1 MPTELNL
8 NQPNIAALT
17 KCIKAGEV
25 VPFVGAGLSAP
36 FGYPQWE
43 SFLRRCADEIPP
55 ATSLVNYLLNN
66 KEFERAAAILYETT
80 YNRGMIEKIIE
91 SFGGPRYQREDLR
104 EKLSRVRAGD
114 TTVPAVCSLPLLFKG
129 LVATTNLDCLL
140 NDIYREHQGTP
151 VKELTNTDDDVIN
164 HLNDRDRTI
173 VFKIH
178 GHANDDKSRI
188 FSRSE
193 YQYHYLQGI
202 SGELIDENKN
212 LPRTLAR
219 IFLDKTVL
227 FLGCSL
233 YPDLLLRVLRGS
245 YERSQRRHFAIVPRR
260 EGNDDAWRF
269 SRHLDAHGI
278 DVIFYPE
285 GRYDCITQL
294 LLHVLKEQDNA
305 EYSSSNISARRH
317 PRRHC
322 EVQTQCPL
330 GETFEMF
337 NLLFNSTWRQQNSET
352 CQFISAHF
360 PEFNERMFN
369 GIDKFMRFSWSEDG
383 YRCIGYPAISGAAS
397 RAALLVRPGETAVL
411 TYQPEGRFS
420 AEHELTLVA
429 EPTRLTCKLRKSK
442 ADLELTVGI
451 QFKA

>member
-1 MPTELNL
+1 MSTELNL

-43 SFLRRCADEIPP
+43 SFLRQCAKEIPP
-55 ATSLVNYLLNN
+55 ATSLVNYLLDN
-66 KEFERAAAILYETT
+66 KEFERATAILYETT
-80 YNRGMIEKIIE
+80 YDRGMLEKIID
-91 SFGGPRYQREDLR
+91 SFGGPCHQRADLR
-104 EKLSRVRAGD
+104 DKLSRVRTD
-114 TTVPAVCSLPLLFKG
+114 DRTMPAICALPLLFKG

-140 NDIYREHQGTP
+140 KDIYSEHQGTP
-151 VKELTNTDDDVIN
+151 VKELTNTDDGIIR
-164 HLNDRDRTI
+164 HLNDRDQTVI
-173 VFKIH
+173 FKIH

-188 FSRSE
+188 LSRSE

-219 IFLDKTVL
+219 IFSDKTVL

-260 EGNDDAWRF
+260 EGNDETWRF

-285 GRYDCITQL
+285 GQYDCITQL
-294 LLHVLKEQDNA
+294 LLHVRKEQDNA

-322 EVQTQCPL
+322 EIQTQCPL
-330 GETFEMF
+330 GETFDVY
-337 NLLFNSTWRQQNSET
+337 NLLSNPARQQQNLEI
-352 CQFISAHF
+352 CQFISTHF
-360 PEFNERMFN
+360 PEFNYQKFN
-369 GIDKFMRFSWSEDG
+369 GIDKFMRFFWSEDG
-383 YRCIGYPAISGAAS
+383 YRCIAYPGFSGVA
-397 RAALLVRPGETAVL
+397 RGVEILVRHGATEVL
-411 TYQPEGRFS
+411 TCQPGGRGS
-420 AEHELTLVA
+420 AEQELTLVA
-429 EPTRLTCKLRKSK
+429 EPTRLTYKLRKSK
-442 ADLELTVGI
+442 ADPELTVGI